1 MVGRASSGTNR
12 YACNRRCKTL
22 SARENHDHCH
32 AHSTSGRDFQR
43 EYFLRSLLRN
53 LSQRHQPEGRLAGA
67 RLKLRTEKC
76 CEIHHSLTYE
86 QPERNIPT
94 IHLSTAGGCGHPCVQ
109 AWPPL
114 QTMHS
119 PPEPVPGVSEANT
132 APAART
138 LIFVV
143 EDDEDIA
150 RLVSHNL
157 QAAGFEVQSF
167 VNGASLIAEASR
179 EQPSLFLLD
188 IMLPGANGFDLCRQ
202 IRQTPKLSSIPIIFL
217 TAKTAEADRVKGLEL
232 GGDDY
237 ITKPF
242 SPRELVA
249 RVRSV
254 LRGLRQSPAM
264 PEVLRLG
271 EIEIDPASM
280 KVQVQGRPVL
290 TTVREFRLLEYL
302 ATHCGRVL
310 TRDQL
315 LDAVWKETPFVT
327 PRSIDVYVRRLREKI
342 ESDSR
347 HPKYLKTLRG
357 IGYRF
362 EIPK

>member
-1 MVGRASSGTNR
+1 MLSSSGSYEPQSN
-12 YACNRRCKTL
+12 AGVAAVSRC
-22 SARENHDHCH
+22 
-32 AHSTSGRDFQR
+32 
-43 EYFLRSLLRN
+43 
-53 LSQRHQPEGRLAGA
+53 
-67 RLKLRTEKC
+67 
-76 CEIHHSLTYE
+76 
-86 QPERNIPT
+86 
-94 IHLSTAGGCGHPCVQ
+94 
-109 AWPPL
+109 
-114 QTMHS
+114 
-119 PPEPVPGVSEANT
+119 
-132 APAART
+132 
-138 LIFVV
+138 LIFIV

-157 QAAGFEVQSF
+157 QAAGFDVQSF
-167 VNGASLIAEASR
+167 VSAGSVVSEALR
-179 EQPSLFLLD
+179 ELPSLFMLD
-188 IMLPGANGFDLCRQ
+188 IMLPGADGFDLCRQ
-202 IRQTPKLSSIPIIFL
+202 IRQTPSLSAIPIIFL

-242 SPRELVA
+242 SPREMVA

-254 LRGLRQSPAM
+254 LRGVRQPPVT

-271 EIEIDPASM
+271 ELEIDASSM
-280 KVQVQGRPVL
+280 TVNVQGRAVL

-342 ESDSR
+342 EADPR

-362 EIPK
+362 EAPK

>member
-1 MVGRASSGTNR
+1 MGA
-12 YACNRRCKTL
+12 Y
-22 SARENHDHCH
+22 EP
-32 AHSTSGRDFQR
+32 RDAGIAAVS
-43 EYFLRSLLRN
+43 RSL
-53 LSQRHQPEGRLAGA
+53 
-67 RLKLRTEKC
+67 
-76 CEIHHSLTYE
+76 
-86 QPERNIPT
+86 
-94 IHLSTAGGCGHPCVQ
+94 V
-109 AWPPL
+109 
-114 QTMHS
+114 
-119 PPEPVPGVSEANT
+119 
-132 APAART
+132 
-138 LIFVV
+138 FVV
-143 EDDEDIA
+143 EDEEDIA
-150 RLVSHNL
+150 RLISHNL

-167 VNGASLIAEASR
+167 VSGSSVVSEALRSM
-179 EQPSLFLLD
+179 PSLFLLD
-188 IMLPGANGFDLCRQ
+188 IMLPGADGFDLCRQ
-202 IRQTPKLSSIPIIFL
+202 IRRIPALSGKPVIFL
-217 TAKTAEADRVKGLEL
+217 TARTDEADRVKGLEL

-254 LRGLRQSPAM
+254 LRGTRPPLEA

-271 EIEIDPASM
+271 ELEIDASSM
-280 KVQVQGRPVL
+280 TVQVRGRAIL

-342 ESDSR
+342 EADPR
-347 HPKYLKTLRG
+347 HPRYLKTLRG

-362 EIPK
+362 ESPK

>member
-1 MVGRASSGTNR
+1 
-12 YACNRRCKTL
+12 
-22 SARENHDHCH
+22 
-32 AHSTSGRDFQR
+32 
-43 EYFLRSLLRN
+43 
-53 LSQRHQPEGRLAGA
+53 
-67 RLKLRTEKC
+67 
-76 CEIHHSLTYE
+76 
-86 QPERNIPT
+86 
-94 IHLSTAGGCGHPCVQ
+94 
-109 AWPPL
+109 
-114 QTMHS
+114 MHS
-119 PPEPVPGVSEANT
+119 PMGSYEPLGEASVT
-132 APAART
+132 AASRC
-138 LIFVV
+138 LVFVV
-143 EDDEDIA
+143 EDEEDIA
-150 RLVSHNL
+150 RLISHNL
-157 QAAGFEVQSF
+157 QAAGFDVQSF
-167 VNGASLIAEASR
+167 VSGASVISEALR
-179 EQPSLFLLD
+179 EVPSLFLLD
-188 IMLPGANGFDLCRQ
+188 VMLPGADGFDLCRH
-202 IRQTPKLSSIPIIFL
+202 IRQTPTLSSTPIIFL

-254 LRGLRQSPAM
+254 LRGLRQPPVT

-271 EIEIDPASM
+271 DLEIDASSM
-280 KVQVQGRPVL
+280 TVQVQGRAVL

-342 ESDSR
+342 EPDPR
-347 HPKYLKTLRG
+347 HPRYLKTLRG

-362 EIPK
+362 ESPK